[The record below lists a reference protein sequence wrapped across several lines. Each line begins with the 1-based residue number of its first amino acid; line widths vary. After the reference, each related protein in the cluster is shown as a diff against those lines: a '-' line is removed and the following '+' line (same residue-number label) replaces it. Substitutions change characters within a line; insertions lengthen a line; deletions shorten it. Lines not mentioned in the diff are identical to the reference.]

1 MKNER
6 DESPC
11 PSVEDLSHWAL
22 VTSAAGACY
31 LVDLSRPGEP
41 SAAELWDYGRA
52 YRYIEAIGMTLQ
64 GNVQINRAV
73 LTVGGWSG
81 AKGISLAPVE
91 KMFLADLTH
100 ENRKWFRDAIA
111 RAEAERERVLKQESA
126 NASGL
131 VLPDSMLGT
140 MLESNRA
147 MRRAMKGGS

>member
-31 LVDLSRPGEP
+31 LVDLACPGEPCPGEP
-41 SAAELWDYGRA
+41 SAELWDYGRA
-52 YRYIEAIGMTLQ
+52 YRYIEAIGMTPQ
-64 GNVQINRAV
+64 GHVQINRAV

-81 AKGISLAPVE
+81 AKSISLAPVE

-131 VLPDSMLGT
+131 VLPDSMLG
-140 MLESNRA
+140 SNHA